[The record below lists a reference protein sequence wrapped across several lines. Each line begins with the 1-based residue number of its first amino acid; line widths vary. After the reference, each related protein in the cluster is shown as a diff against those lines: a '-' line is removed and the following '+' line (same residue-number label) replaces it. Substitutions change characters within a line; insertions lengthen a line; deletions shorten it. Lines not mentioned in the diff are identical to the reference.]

1 MPKKEIKMKNKFS
14 LLGELISEMPIWQ
27 KIVSIVVV
35 IACIVAIALGVRAIS
50 FNSELTEAEHK
61 FDEFREDVT
70 TTDVG
75 SSSTDVFTQGSEVY
89 IDPSIIT
96 DNPEGQT
103 PEGQTPEGQ
112 TPEGQQPEQDPASNV
127 VTSASK
133 HNFSALQSNNK
144 DVYAW
149 ITVPQ
154 TKVDYPI
161 LQNTVNDYYLMRNMD
176 GSQGYPGCLYTNKCN
191 KKDFSDYVNIIY
203 GHNMKNKTMF
213 GSLHSYDD
221 ASFLKKGNT
230 ITVETTSQFINYEV
244 IAAVNYSDNR
254 IDYYY
259 EVSSKKGR
267 DDFWKSVLDN
277 KNSSGTTILVDTL
290 NDDDKLVVLS
300 TCISG
305 KSDRRFLII
314 GRQTSTSA
322 R

>member
-1 MPKKEIKMKNKFS
+1 MKNKFS

-35 IACIVAIALGVRAIS
+35 IACVVAIALGIRAIS

-61 FDEFREDVT
+61 FEEFREDVT
-70 TTDVG
+70 TTDVPVDPG
-75 SSSTDVFTQGSEVY
+75 TDIFAQ
-89 IDPSIIT
+89 
-96 DNPEGQT
+96 NPEGNAEQPT
-103 PEGQTPEGQ
+103 DVQNPENVENPEAQ
-112 TPEGQQPEQDPASNV
+112 TPEGQQPEQNTASNV

-314 GRQTSTSA
+314 GRQTGTSA

>member
-1 MPKKEIKMKNKFS
+1 MKNKFG

-27 KIVSIVVV
+27 KIVSVVV
-35 IACIVAIALGVRAIS
+35 MLAVVVAIAMGIRAIS

-61 FDEFREDVT
+61 FDEFRVEETPTPDIT
-70 TTDVG
+70 ADASAETPN
-75 SSSTDVFTQGSEVY
+75 GSE
-89 IDPSIIT
+89 
-96 DNPEGQT
+96 EL
-103 PEGQTPEGQ
+103 
-112 TPEGQQPEQDPASNV
+112 PEQGVLVIEDPVEDPNATPTPQTQDPNTGLV
-127 VTSASK
+127 ISASK

-191 KKDFSDYVNIIY
+191 KKDFSDYVNIVY

-221 ASFLKKGNT
+221 ASFLKKGNV
-230 ITVETTSQFINYEV
+230 ITVETSSQFINYEV

-277 KNSSGTTILVDTL
+277 KNSSGTTIAVETL
-290 NDDDKLVVLS
+290 NDDDKLIVLS

-314 GRQTSTSA
+314 GRQTGTSA